1 MFLEFKDIAK
11 QKILATKNRYFGQ
24 YPDIFNKMYQ
34 FTRAKT
40 ARALGY
46 YPYFPQ
52 IEASESTEVTING
65 ESKIMLGS
73 NNYLGL
79 TNHPEVIEAGVE
91 ALRKYG
97 AGLTGSR
104 FLNGNIILHDQLEEQ
119 IAEFVGKEKA
129 LVFSTGFGVNL
140 GVIAT
145 ISGSSDL
152 IFSDELNHASIVD
165 GARFSRAKVIRYK
178 HNNMEDLERR
188 LENADEN
195 KARFL
200 VTDGVFSMEGDVAN
214 LPGLVKLA
222 KQYGARLMVDD
233 AHSLGVLG
241 PHGEGTAAHFDL
253 TDEVDL
259 IMGTF
264 SKSLASVGGFIAGDE
279 PVVDYLK
286 HHTRT
291 MIFTAALPPSNV
303 ATVSKALE
311 VLQRE
316 PERADRVMENA
327 AYVRENLKS
336 MGYDI
341 GTSTTPVVPVVI
353 GEEMKTFSVW
363 KDLMKAGVYTNP
375 VISPAVPP
383 DRSLLRTSYMATHTR
398 DQLDRCLEAFRKV
411 GKKYKVI
418 PTGE

>member
-11 QKILATKNRYFGQ
+11 QKFVARKKRFFDD
-24 YPDIFNKMYQ
+24 YPDIFTKMYE

-46 YPYFPQ
+46 YPYFPK
-52 IEASESTEVTING
+52 IEASDTTEVTIDG
-65 ESKIMLGS
+65 EQKIMLGS

-79 TNHPEVIEAGVE
+79 TNHPEVIESGVK

-119 IAEFVGKEKA
+119 IAEFVGKEKS

-145 ISGSSDL
+145 IAGPSDV
-152 IFSDELNHASIVD
+152 IISDELNHASIVD
-165 GARFSRAKVIRYK
+165 GARFSRSQVLRYQ
-178 HNNMEDLERR
+178 HNDMADLEQR
-188 LENADEN
+188 LLDAEHD
-195 KARFL
+195 KARFI
-200 VTDGVFSMEGDVAN
+200 VSDGIFSMEGDIVN
-214 LPGLVKLA
+214 LPEMIRVA
-222 KQYGARLMVDD
+222 REYGARVMIDD
-233 AHSLGVLG
+233 AHALGVIG
-241 PHGEGTAAHFDL
+241 PKGDGTAAHFGL
-253 TDEVDL
+253 TDQVDL

-264 SKSLASVGGFIAGDE
+264 SKSLASVGGFIAGEE
-279 PVVDYLK
+279 PIIDYLK

-311 VLQRE
+311 ILQRE
-316 PERADRVMENA
+316 PERAKQVMDNA
-327 AYVRENLKS
+327 QYVRENLQS
-336 MGYDI
+336 MGYDT
-341 GTSTTPVVPVVI
+341 GQSTTPVVPVII

-363 KDLMKAGVYTNP
+363 KELMKRGVYTNP
-375 VISPAVPP
+375 VIPPAVPP
-383 DRSLLRTSYMATHTR
+383 HRSLLRTSYMATHAR
-398 DQLDRCLEAFRKV
+398 EQLDFCLEAFRKV

-418 PTGE
+418 

>member
-11 QKILATKNRYFGQ
+11 QKFVARKKRFFDD
-24 YPDIFNKMYQ
+24 YPDIFTKMYE

-46 YPYFPQ
+46 YPYFPK
-52 IEASESTEVTING
+52 IEASDTTEVTIDG
-65 ESKIMLGS
+65 EQKIMLGS

-79 TNHPEVIEAGVE
+79 TNHPEVIEAGVK

-119 IAEFVGKEKA
+119 IAEFVGKEKS

-145 ISGSSDL
+145 IAGPSDL

-165 GARFSRAKVIRYK
+165 GARFSRSRVVRFS
-178 HNNMEDLERR
+178 HNNMDDLERR
-188 LENADEN
+188 LSNADSE
-195 KARFL
+195 KARFI
-200 VTDGVFSMEGDVAN
+200 VSDGIFSMEGDIVDLPEMIRVARE
-214 LPGLVKLA
+214 
-222 KQYGARLMVDD
+222 YGCRVMIDD
-233 AHSLGVLG
+233 AHALGVIG
-241 PHGEGTAAHFDL
+241 PRGDGTAAHFGL
-253 TDEVDL
+253 TDQVDL

-264 SKSLASVGGFIAGDE
+264 SKSLASVGGFIAGEE
-279 PVVDYLK
+279 PVIDYLK

-311 VLQRE
+311 ILQRE
-316 PERADRVMENA
+316 PERATQVKENA
-327 AYVRENLKS
+327 KYVRENLHS
-336 MGYDI
+336 MGYDT
-341 GTSTTPVVPVVI
+341 GESTTPVVPVII

-363 KDLMKAGVYTNP
+363 KELMKNGVYTNP
-375 VISPAVPP
+375 VIPPAVPP
-383 DRSLLRTSYMATHTR
+383 RRSLLRTSYMATHTR
-398 DQLDRCLEAFRKV
+398 EQLDFCLEAFRKA

-418 PTGE
+418 